1 MHSFVNMTQTGIAPY
16 NLSPYVLTR
25 YIPQPNQ
32 ASVARLVL
40 VKQYTHYTLD
50 NLDTHHTLD
59 NLDILYTIYNLVTH
73 HTILD
78 NLDTDMQYRWR
89 QAFLCPV
96 LWLAS
101 LIHGC

>member
-50 NLDTHHTLD
+50 NLDTHYTLD
-59 NLDILYTIYNLVTH
+59 NLDILYTIYTRLSSYTPYNT
-73 HTILD
+73 
-78 NLDTDMQYRWR
+78 R
-89 QAFLCPV
+89 
-96 LWLAS
+96 
-101 LIHGC
+101 